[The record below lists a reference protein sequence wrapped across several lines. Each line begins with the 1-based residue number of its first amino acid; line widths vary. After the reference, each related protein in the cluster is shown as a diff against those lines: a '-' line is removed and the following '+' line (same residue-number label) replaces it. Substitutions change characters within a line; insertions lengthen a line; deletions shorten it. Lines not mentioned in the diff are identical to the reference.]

1 MGEYTKRTC
10 YCCGKRDIQPNM
22 TQISI
27 DYRSGS
33 SNAGV
38 TFGTFVG
45 AAFDDKK
52 SKRQVNN
59 WFWGN
64 SKRQYRRTRKVWVCP
79 DCAKSTKSKVEWS
92 LGDIVKVF
100 FWGLIV
106 LWVLAV
112 LFA

>member
-1 MGEYTKRTC
+1 MGQYTRRTC
-10 YCCGKRDIQPNM
+10 HYCGYRDIQPNM

-27 DYRSGS
+27 NYRSGS

-38 TFGTFVG
+38 TFGTLLG
-45 AAFDDKK
+45 AALDDKK

-79 DCAKSTKSKVEWS
+79 DCAAEYKAKTEWS
-92 LGDIVKVF
+92 FGDVIKVTLWCVIVF
-100 FWGLIV
+100 FLVGFFV
-106 LWVLAV
+106 
-112 LFA
+112 